1 MRYPDFFIF
10 FLTLTKVVNILI
22 IGSDARSLN
31 NLSGIF
37 GRIRG
42 YVTRDGRG
50 TSMKEFVEYIVKH
63 LVDNPEDV
71 KVSEVFGETTVVYEL
86 KVAQPD
92 MGKVIGKNGRTA
104 HAIRVLLS
112 AVARKA
118 GKHATLEILE

>member
-1 MRYPDFFIF
+1 MYSV
-10 FLTLTKVVNILI
+10 TLYSKQLCSLCQCCFSARTVR
-22 IGSDARSLN
+22 SDWK
-31 NLSGIF
+31 GIF
-37 GRIRG
+37 
-42 YVTRDGRG
+42 
-50 TSMKEFVEYIVKH
+50 MKDYLIHIVKH
-63 LVDNPEDV
+63 LVDNPDEV